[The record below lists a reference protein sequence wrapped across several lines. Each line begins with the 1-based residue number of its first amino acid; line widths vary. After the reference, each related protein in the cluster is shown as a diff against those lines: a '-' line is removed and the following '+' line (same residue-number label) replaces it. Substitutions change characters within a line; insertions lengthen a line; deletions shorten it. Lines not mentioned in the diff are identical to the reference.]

1 MTEWKDIKTAP
12 KDGTVVRVKNGAM
25 QHPVLAKWAKYKS
38 TSPALSF
45 IPAKD
50 QWVLVKDEH
59 EKFMPLPPGTL
70 VIPDQW
76 QPI

>member
-1 MTEWKDIKTAP
+1 MTDWKPIKTAP
-12 KDGTVVRVKNGAM
+12 KDGTVVRVKNGVM
-25 QHPVLAKWAKYKS
+25 QHPVLAKWAMYKS

-45 IPAKD
+45 IPAKM

-59 EKFMPLPPGTL
+59 EKFLPLPPGTL

-76 QPI
+76 QPV